1 MSPSALCRLDRA
13 SVGASVN
20 LSLGTDGQFG
30 PLDLANERV
39 MPGGVRYKDIGEVAP
54 PPPPPPSCL
63 AAGEHNPLGYFL
75 QLISPF
81 TSFVFRLFPLKL

>member
-39 MPGGVRYKDIGEVAP
+39 MPGGVGYKDIGEVAP
-54 PPPPPPSCL
+54 PPPPPPPCRPAVWLPVSTILWAIFC
-63 AAGEHNPLGYFL
+63 
-75 QLISPF
+75 S
-81 TSFVFRLFPLKL
+81 